1 MSDGEMAKLPQRS
14 MTGVGAATAIRTVV
28 SGLVADLGP
37 RIGRLRARLRG
48 TGSDGGGAGRRARP
62 RAGVGQEREEARLA
76 GMSEEDR
83 AWEDASLQ
91 RDRERRARDDDRTE
105 R

>member
-1 MSDGEMAKLPQRS
+1 MAKLPQRS
-14 MTGVGAATAIRTVV
+14 MTRVGAMTAIRTVV

-37 RIGRLRARLRG
+37 GIGRLRARFRG
-48 TGSDGGGAGRRARP
+48 TGNDEGGGGRRGGA

-83 AWEDASLQ
+83 AWEEAGLQ
-91 RDRERRARDDDRTE
+91 RDRARRARDGGG
-105 R
+105 